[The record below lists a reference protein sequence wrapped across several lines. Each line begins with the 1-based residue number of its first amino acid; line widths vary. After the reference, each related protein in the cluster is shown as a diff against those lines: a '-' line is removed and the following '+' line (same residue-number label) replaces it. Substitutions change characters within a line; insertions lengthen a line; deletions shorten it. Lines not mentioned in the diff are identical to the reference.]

1 MSLDPTPPTSRGGG
15 PRVGVF
21 DAGIGGLPLAREL
34 VRTIPGVSICYL
46 ADSARRPYGPQPSS
60 AVTGYVQQAE
70 AFFAEQEVDIWV
82 IACNTAS
89 VVAPPPRERLLPRV
103 DMIDAIGRVL
113 PSRADVP
120 LALLGTQGTITSG
133 VIPERYPDRRWV
145 GIATERLL
153 RFAEEGAAEA
163 PELDGLLDELR
174 GQLADANVEHAL
186 LACTDYTCVLAPMT
200 AGLPGVTLLDPLD
213 GAVRAVHD
221 LLGPVSADPGSEHH
235 ELHDTGTHPVDI
247 PRLADTAYGLI
258 FSTVSRAELRN
269 HA

>member
-1 MSLDPTPPTSRGGG
+1 M
-15 PRVGVF
+15 GVF

-34 VRTIPGVSICYL
+34 VRAIPGVSICYL
-46 ADSARRPYGPQPSS
+46 ADSARRPYGPQPNPVV
-60 AVTGYVQQAE
+60 AGYVRQAE
-70 AFFAEQEVDIWV
+70 AFFAEREVDVWV

-89 VVAPPPRERLLPRV
+89 VVAPPPHERLLPRV

-113 PSRADVP
+113 PSRTDVP
-120 LALLGTQGTITSG
+120 LALLGTQGTIASG
-133 VIPERYPDRRWV
+133 VIPERYPGRPWV
-145 GIATERLL
+145 SIATEQLL
-153 RFAEEGAAEA
+153 RYAEEGAADA

-174 GQLADANVEHAL
+174 VQLADAGAEHAV

-200 AGLPGVTLLDPLD
+200 ARLPGVSLLDPLG
-213 GAVRAVHD
+213 GAVSAVEE
-221 LLGPVSADPGSEHH
+221 LLGPVVASAEPGHH

-247 PRLADTAYGLI
+247 PRLADTAYGLV